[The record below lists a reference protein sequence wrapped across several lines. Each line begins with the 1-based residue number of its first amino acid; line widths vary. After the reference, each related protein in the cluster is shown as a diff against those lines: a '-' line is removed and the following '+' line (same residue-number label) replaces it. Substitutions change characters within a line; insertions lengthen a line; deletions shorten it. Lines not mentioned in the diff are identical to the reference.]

1 MRRLLAGSAIATLIV
16 THALANGTTAQPLS
30 RFLESLGTGGNIY
43 RGTPTRDSLVA
54 YLGFKAFRDGLV
66 KDATGVA
73 NAIALYQATGAKT
86 IIMANAGPSYPT
98 LAQFI
103 GFAEQLKAAGALLA
117 LEGPNEP
124 GNFNLTY
131 KGHTGG
137 YGGADWLPVAQFQ
150 ADLYAAVK
158 ADPLLAG
165 IPVFAPSEVGAET
178 GNYGLQVNQL
188 APGIGDP
195 DKLAAAG
202 FSPTQAFADYA
213 NVHNYVCG
221 VHPDPIP
228 PNRAWLTASVTDN
241 VAGIDGFYGNNII
254 TWAKKYPGYTV
265 AQGPTVPKVT
275 TETGLQTAETAAGG
289 SVTEDAQGKL
299 LMSLMLDQFKLGWDY
314 TIQYQLYDTPGT
326 TWGLFRADKTPKLG
340 ATYFHNLTAILASSG
355 PPPAIGQLPYG
366 YLGTPPETV
375 HDLLLQREDGRLFL
389 AVWDENPPG
398 TGSDS
403 VSIDL
408 GKEFLSVSVYDPTI
422 GVQPQSTFSDV
433 RIVPLS
439 LTDHAVILELN

>member
-1 MRRLLAGSAIATLIV
+1 MRQLLAGSAIATLIV

-165 IPVFAPSEVGAET
+165 IPVFAPSEVGARDRELWPA
-178 GNYGLQVNQL
+178 GQS
-188 APGIGDP
+188 ACAGDWR
-195 DKLAAAG
+195 
-202 FSPTQAFADYA
+202 S
-213 NVHNYVCG
+213 
-221 VHPDPIP
+221 
-228 PNRAWLTASVTDN
+228 
-241 VAGIDGFYGNNII
+241 
-254 TWAKKYPGYTV
+254 
-265 AQGPTVPKVT
+265 
-275 TETGLQTAETAAGG
+275 
-289 SVTEDAQGKL
+289 
-299 LMSLMLDQFKLGWDY
+299 
-314 TIQYQLYDTPGT
+314 
-326 TWGLFRADKTPKLG
+326 
-340 ATYFHNLTAILASSG
+340 
-355 PPPAIGQLPYG
+355 
-366 YLGTPPETV
+366 
-375 HDLLLQREDGRLFL
+375 
-389 AVWDENPPG
+389 
-398 TGSDS
+398 
-403 VSIDL
+403 
-408 GKEFLSVSVYDPTI
+408 
-422 GVQPQSTFSDV
+422 
-433 RIVPLS
+433 
-439 LTDHAVILELN
+439 